1 MSAVLT
7 TPTSVVTPAAANG
20 DVEMAA
26 PANETTTEEP
36 EDPNRI
42 PDEALETLYLQ
53 NLNESVRIESQSFL
67 LWR

>member
-7 TPTSVVTPAAANG
+7 TPTSVIPPAATNG

-26 PANETTTEEP
+26 PATETTAEEP

-53 NLNESVRIESQSFL
+53 NLNESVRIESQYWL
-67 LWR
+67 